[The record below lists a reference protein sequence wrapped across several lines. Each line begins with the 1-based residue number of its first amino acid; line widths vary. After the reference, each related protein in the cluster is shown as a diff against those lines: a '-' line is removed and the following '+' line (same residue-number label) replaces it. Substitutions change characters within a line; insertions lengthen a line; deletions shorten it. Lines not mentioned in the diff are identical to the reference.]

1 MGGTIME
8 RIISEIK
15 NTADKV
21 AKKSGEL
28 VELSKAK
35 LNIANIKTDI
45 SSNYKILGEMI
56 YIAQKDEAEVNP
68 ERLED
73 IISRIDALFE
83 RLAEFSE
90 IANGLMNKK
99 LCPECNKTTDSDAS
113 FCSVCGYHFSDTE

>member
-1 MGGTIME
+1 ME

-56 YIAQKDEAEVNP
+56 YIAQRDKTEVNP
-68 ERLED
+68 EKLDE
-73 IISRIDALFE
+73 IISKIDALYE
-83 RLAEFSE
+83 RLAEFNE

-99 LCPECNKTTDSDAS
+99 LCPDCRKANEDDAV
-113 FCSVCGYHFSDTE
+113 FCSKCGYRFADDE